1 MSNAR
6 IRFPLSAAVA
16 AGVAVRVA
24 GSLKIEWLPGMA
36 HRAASPSLNRG
47 VTR

>member
-6 IRFPLSAAVA
+6 IHFPRSAAVA
-16 AGVAVRVA
+16 AGVAARVV

-36 HRAASPSLNRG
+36 HRTASSWMHRG